1 MKTEETINI
10 VCEELGVTKARL
22 AKKMGMLPSSLYRKL
37 ARESMTFEELQ
48 QCLDVLGVDIEFD
61 LKFPDGHMRSSKEN
75 HELLLRRLDLLET
88 ELQAARK
95 SSEINRKS
103 LKELRTDLNSVA
115 GYAELGTTHGM
126 EPEECL
132 NKIHEVFQDMGVK
145 LSYAL
150 GDTYRE
156 DTDDGDAVDIGML
169 QGKRVLLVDDNEMN
183 REIMREMLL
192 AQGLV
197 IEEAENGSNA
207 VDAVKEHPV
216 GYYDFI
222 LMDIEMPVMDGYK
235 STMRIRK
242 LPNRIRANVPIIALT
257 ADSFPETR
265 DQALGVGM
273 DDFIVKPVNTAIV
286 LKCLTRYL

>member
-75 HELLLRRLDLLET
+75 YELLLKRLDLLET

-150 GDTYRE
+150 GDTYWE
-156 DTDDGDAVDIGML
+156 DANDSVDISML
-169 QGKRVLLVDDNEMN
+169 RGKRVLLVDDNEMN

-207 VDAVKEHPV
+207 VDAVKAHPA
-216 GYYDFI
+216 GYYDFV

-257 ADSFPETR
+257 ADSYPQTR

-273 DDFIVKPVNTAIV
+273 DDFIVKPVNTAMV
-286 LKCLTRYL
+286 LRCLARYL